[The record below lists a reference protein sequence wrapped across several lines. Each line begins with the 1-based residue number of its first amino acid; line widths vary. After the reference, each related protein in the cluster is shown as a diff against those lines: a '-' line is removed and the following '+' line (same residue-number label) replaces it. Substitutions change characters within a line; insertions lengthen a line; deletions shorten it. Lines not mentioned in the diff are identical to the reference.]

1 MLIHDCVCNIFLV
14 FLQEAEAR
22 SIFQQLILAVD
33 YCHRMG
39 VANRDIKL
47 ENVLLG
53 GDKKNPVIKLTDFG
67 FSKSDLDSIPTTI
80 CGTPGYMGM
89 LHLLSLARLLC
100 KVLLSR
106 YCASTAWLG
115 HWQAA
120 ASLSSVTEVLR

>member
-1 MLIHDCVCNIFLV
+1 MLCSYITV

-22 SIFQQLILAVD
+22 GIFQQLILAVD

-80 CGTPGYMGM
+80 CGTPGYMGVIR
-89 LHLLSLARLLC
+89 LLSIALLLSQ
-100 KVLLSR
+100 VLLMVARRS
-106 YCASTAWLG
+106 A
-115 HWQAA
+115 
-120 ASLSSVTEVLR
+120 

>member
-1 MLIHDCVCNIFLV
+1 
-14 FLQEAEAR
+14 
-22 SIFQQLILAVD
+22 
-33 YCHRMG
+33 MG

-89 LHLLSLARLLC
+89 LPLLSAAIYASNAAACML
-100 KVLLSR
+100 
-106 YCASTAWLG
+106 CASTAGLDSWPAL
-115 HWQAA
+115 QP
-120 ASLSSVTEVLR
+120 